1 MSYQPSKIW
10 HAYYDFL
17 ANQAAASQS
26 SCKVVTTLYLFCI
39 EERIFNLIYDLT
51 IILPKNDNELSTVEN
66 LTCILWFFCKPGSH
80 LTIQLQSSY
89 HTIFVLHWRKN
100 IVHNLWCYHNPTCRG
115 YKVINC
121 YLSVI
126 MLQQAHDYSA
136 NLAATSQ
143 CSYDILAWLCLLY
156 TSEKILYLIDDI
168 SIILH
173 VPDTLL

>member
-1 MSYQPSKIW
+1 MSYQLSKIW
-10 HAYYDFL
+10 HAYYDFF
-17 ANQAAASQS
+17 ANPATVSQS
-26 SCKVVTTLYLFCI
+26 SCKVVTILYLFCI
-39 EERIFNLIYDLT
+39 EERILYIIYDVT
-51 IILPKNDNELSTVEN
+51 INLPKNDNELSTVEN
-66 LTCILWFFCKPGSH
+66 LTCILWFFCKPGNR

-126 MLQQAHDYSA
+126 MLQQVHDFSA

-143 CSYDILAWLCLLY
+143 CSYDILDWLYLLY
-156 TSEKILYLIDDI
+156 ISERILYLIGDI
-168 SIILH
+168 SIILC
-173 VPDTLL
+173 VPDTRL

>member
-1 MSYQPSKIW
+1 MIMSYQPSKIW

-39 EERIFNLIYDLT
+39 KKIIFSLIYDLT
-51 IILPKNDNELSTVEN
+51 VILPKNDNELSTVKN

-89 HTIFVLHWRKN
+89 HTIFLLHWRKN

-126 MLQQAHDYSA
+126 MLQQVHERRIAKSDFPQFPDEGCQ
-136 NLAATSQ
+136 SQ
-143 CSYDILAWLCLLY
+143 KRGQTKYRINHTNNY
-156 TSEKILYLIDDI
+156 
-168 SIILH
+168 
-173 VPDTLL
+173 V